1 MNARPTLRKSH
12 PVFYRDNKM
21 QIARDMHFRRNVWER
36 CHIMNSGVLLLQAN
50 NSLVRMDETPYEA
63 ESLLQCLL
71 ENHPDLLACDQI
83 DVAAPRHWLLVG
95 REAGVPESEGSSD
108 RWALDHLFLDQDAV
122 PTFVEVKRA
131 SDTRSRREV
140 VAQMLDYAANGTE
153 YWPVDRMREL
163 FAGRCAARGL
173 NSSEEVANFI
183 GNEGDE
189 EEFWTR
195 AGSNLREGRI
205 RLLFVA
211 DQIPPALQ
219 RIVEFLN
226 KQMSPAE
233 VLAVEIRQFAP
244 VSDRTLRTL
253 VPRVI
258 GQTEQIRAAK
268 SFAQSRATAA
278 PIDRDTFLQDAPPA
292 LSPTMQEV
300 LNAAESSGLS
310 MLKYARAGDSR
321 WVIISTPATSGS
333 PCSLTYEHLWV
344 SLGRHHPSLRDPQIN
359 ADLRDAILNVSPSAR
374 SAADQRK
381 TEVGIRLDSIAPERS
396 PALRN
401 LFDVLVRGLT
411 S

>member
-1 MNARPTLRKSH
+1 LPKT
-12 PVFYRDNKM
+12 
-21 QIARDMHFRRNVWER
+21 WER
-36 CHIMNSGVLLLQAN
+36 CLSMNSGVYLLQDDK
-50 NSLVRMDETPYEA
+50 SLLRMDETPYEA
-63 ESLLQCLL
+63 ESLLQLLL
-71 ENHPDLLACDQI
+71 EDHPDLLAGDQI
-83 DVAAPRHWLLVG
+83 DVATPRRWLLIK

-163 FAGRCAARGL
+163 FAGRCAVGGL
-173 NSSEEVANFI
+173 SPSEEVMNFL

-195 AGSNLREGRI
+195 ASSNLREGRI

-226 KQMSPAE
+226 KQMNPAE
-233 VLAVEIRQFAP
+233 VLAIEIRQFAAA
-244 VSDRTLRTL
+244 SDRSLRTL

-258 GQTEQIRAAK
+258 GQTEQIRSAK
-268 SFAQSRATAA
+268 SSAGSRPVTVL
-278 PIDRDTFLQDAPPA
+278 IDRASFLEDAPPA
-292 LSPTMQEV
+292 FAPTMREIMH
-300 LNAAESSGLS
+300 AAESSGLS
-310 MLKYARAGDSR
+310 MVKYARAGDSR
-321 WVIISTPATSGS
+321 WVVISTPATPGS
-333 PCSLTYEHLWV
+333 PCSLAYEFLWV
-344 SLGRHHPSLRDPQIN
+344 SLGRNHPSLRNPQIN
-359 ADLRDAILNVSPSAR
+359 NELRKAILEVSPSTK
-374 SAADQRK
+374 SASDQRK
-381 TEVGIRLDSIAPERS
+381 TEVGIRLNSIAGERY

-401 LFDVLVRGLT
+401 LFDVLLRGL
-411 S
+411 SS